1 MIEVKFSPE
10 MGRCVEVV
18 LIQNGDFSQYGY
30 VSEGEMQDDWRDLK
44 KGRRV
49 PAHRDPETGHP
60 DAWYEA
66 IESVPYEASAD
77 ELFGDFFAL
86 FGSEEETVME
96 AVNIIKWR
104 HDITGGDDDVLS
116 RMAEESIFAYAY
128 LQACRDWNRSWDDLQ
143 MIPSTNRV
151 LEVLRKILLR
161 TSWRSAEDAA
171 KVRKYLEAAESL
183 LEKRS
188 RKHGAF

>member
-1 MIEVKFSPE
+1 MI
-10 MGRCVEVV
+10 EVV

-30 VSEGEMQDDWRDLK
+30 ISEDKVQDYWRDLK

-49 PAHRDPETGHP
+49 PAHRDPETGYP

-66 IESVPYEASAD
+66 IEAVPYEASAD
-77 ELFGDFFAL
+77 ELFGDSFAL
-86 FGSEEETVME
+86 FGAEEETVME
-96 AVNIIKWR
+96 AVNLIKWR
-104 HDITGGDDDVLS
+104 HDVTGGDIDVLS
-116 RMAEESIFAYAY
+116 RMAEESIFGYAY
-128 LQACRDWNRSWDDLQ
+128 LQACRDWNRFWNDLQ